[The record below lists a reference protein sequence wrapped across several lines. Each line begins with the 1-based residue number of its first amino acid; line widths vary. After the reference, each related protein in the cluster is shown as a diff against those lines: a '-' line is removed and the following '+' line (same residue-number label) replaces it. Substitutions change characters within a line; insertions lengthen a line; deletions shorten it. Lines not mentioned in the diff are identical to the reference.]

1 MQGLQVVSLMSQ
13 KLLCAWRRDWSV
25 RWNIWGSYYHEMRK
39 IKSNLLRIGNQ
50 RIGKP
55 VTSLG
60 HKGANGFLRGPNFY
74 KTMSDNFKLCPTRF
88 SRGRKILQMAKPP
101 YASLV
106 TGLRIGCRARD
117 QGPPSGF
124 RQRSPFEKFATASTI
139 SYTQGE
145 APRCDRCTSDGAKRE
160 SAECF
165 HSGRL

>member
-1 MQGLQVVSLMSQ
+1 
-13 KLLCAWRRDWSV
+13 
-25 RWNIWGSYYHEMRK
+25 MRK

-139 SYTQGE
+139 SYTQGKPHVATAAHLMGRKE
-145 APRCDRCTSDGAKRE
+145 RVQ
-160 SAECF
+160 SASTLGDF
-165 HSGRL
+165 KPGVSNSFQFRGHFRQI